1 MFVNVNWNTFQ
12 GKFGAASEDEFQRL
26 CTLIFCRMY
35 NRPFGIAAYRNHP
48 GLETMSIEVDGKHLG
63 VQAKLYLGKF
73 SNYTSK
79 IKKAVSQAVN
89 HHPELD
95 ELLFFLPM
103 DLDYSP
109 KGKGNNRPTQA
120 QRAVEK
126 MAEEKGVKIRWFGHS
141 QFQTTLA
148 DKSYEYWT
156 CHFFHPS
163 LDILKFVESVERRKE
178 QRFCNAKNS
187 IEANGFHVA
196 IDRSA
201 DIKKILESPS
211 RAIVVTGEG
220 GVGKTALINSLD
232 EALPGPGLHCLG
244 LYELADSF
252 AEQKLASA
260 WSIGL
265 KDFLDLHSDC
275 QKRILIVDEAEKTEW
290 LFPPGN
296 TEAIAPILAD
306 FHGAGWTIV
315 FVTRPSHA
323 EMWVDFCKT
332 ILQTPPA
339 VVEIPRLTPETLK
352 QLADANGFS
361 LPSDLLIR
369 DLIRIPFYLKEF
381 LSLSE
386 GERAGNF
393 SDFKRHLWNC
403 RIRGNDPFDMTS
415 NVFVDMMD
423 RRLRGG
429 TYWVDVHPS
438 ESEAAKGLLQRGIL
452 ARDPEK
458 EWCYL
463 THDIYEEWALEK
475 IIARAFADSGDNPN
489 LWVRLQDKPAMHR
502 AYRSWMADSLYRDE
516 TSVKNLVE
524 SSLTGTPTP
533 WQRET
538 LLAMVASPT
547 GEDFLKLHLPHL
559 LSNGGQLL
567 QEIEALVRL
576 SCREPAPK
584 VERASLENM
593 GYDPESAEFHFLTKP
608 CGREWE
614 TLIHFLYENRQ
625 DVLKVEQDETLKV
638 LHEWCITYPQGPTT
652 ADAARLAL
660 AIASANVGTTWDT
673 HLFDRTSEKFLFE
686 TLSFGA
692 AEIKEEL
699 EKCIGSYLD
708 FHEDD
713 SGDFP
718 ANYCE
723 AIIDYSKDHIPFII
737 VLPGVTR
744 RMLATLFHP
753 TPREQE
759 SWTDSSERKMGI
771 LQHGVIDNRPLSAY
785 QTPMYWLL
793 KYDFNDTLDF
803 FINWIND
810 LASTW
815 AHSDTNTTTTT
826 FIAENGS
833 HYEQYISD
841 ALWCANRGCGSPVL
855 PRVFVCAHM
864 ALEKCL
870 LEQDTKCQDGKKA
883 KLLVEICLYIFRKSR
898 TASLSGV
905 LNTLVLKNPDR
916 YFEVASLLASS
927 FEAIHF
933 DWRRAQF
940 NEVTCKYLY
949 RVALREEVPYWKE
962 REKTLYES
970 FRHKSLDHVIV
981 GYQVNQSPERERR
994 RKRMEAILDRF
1005 SQTGAKE
1012 RIEFVSRTDC
1022 RRMRVEY
1029 IQDETGTQM
1038 VVAYPQ
1044 LPPEIAE
1051 EHRKWKEAQTPIKLG
1066 LDLKLWAEKKIEGN
1080 PITGQLRVYETDKS
1094 QLLSDCQTVLST
1106 SPEGKYKLLLQS
1118 AKPVIAAALLACF
1131 PEDLGDEIRIQCK
1144 QIVRQTVRSFLSAPP
1159 MVRVV
1164 SIFDMVPVFSAL
1176 AVLADD
1182 PDPAFAVEAW
1192 GTTLLGMLQEAGHM
1206 DIAQG
1211 VFKAIRQKAEVE
1223 KGYEQR
1229 FLVPYLLLKTKYDV
1243 FLNTLEVKKQLLSG
1257 NHSPELLFMEQGY
1270 SLENELDHCVG
1281 DISYLQGRSY
1291 SPEASMNVVAMIPEG
1306 AMANDVFCQCVFLEN
1321 IERVLGFIYHVDEKR
1336 RVRHRF
1342 SPAVQCYQAFFAK
1355 MLFRLEMEDV
1365 EAVLEHI
1372 AQIPLAMCDSSF
1384 IEAIVFEANKL
1395 NARPAFW
1402 TIWNDLR
1409 PVMGRLLKDKT
1420 ITRAWN
1426 LDIET
1431 AFDAYFL
1438 GSSIWFGQPEA
1449 CQLVEKDDLQFFMKC
1464 LEEWEK
1470 PLVVVVA
1477 FQSFLASAGLRYW
1490 EEGMPMLGNI
1500 LEHLQVGTDARREK
1514 ALVNICGQYMK
1525 RLLKEH
1531 GDTIRKRTPPRQAA
1545 QAIIRF
1551 LKAEKSQAGYDLANY
1566 VM

>member
-1 MFVNVNWNTFQ
+1 M
-12 GKFGAASEDEFQRL
+12 ASTINQ
-26 CTLIFCRMY
+26 
-35 NRPFGIAAYRNHP
+35 
-48 GLETMSIEVDGKHLG
+48 
-63 VQAKLYLGKF
+63 
-73 SNYTSK
+73 
-79 IKKAVSQAVN
+79 
-89 HHPELD
+89 HPELD

-126 MAEEKGVKIRWFGHS
+126 IATDQGVTIRWFGHS

-163 LDILKFVESVERRKE
+163 RDILKFVESVERRKE
-178 QRFCNAKNS
+178 QRFDNAENC
-187 IEANGFHVA
+187 IDTNGFHVA

-201 DIKKILESPS
+201 TIKTILECPS
-211 RAIVVTGEG
+211 NAIVVTGEG
-220 GVGKTALINSLD
+220 GVGKTALIKSLD
-232 EALPGPGLHCLG
+232 DALPGPGLYCLG

-332 ILQTPPA
+332 TLQTPPA

-352 QLADANGFS
+352 QLADANGFPV
-361 LPSDLLIR
+361 PSDLLIR

-393 SDFKRHLWNC
+393 TDFKRHLWNC
-403 RIRGNDPFDMTS
+403 RIRGNDPFDMTP

-429 TYWVDVHPS
+429 SYWIDVHPS

-452 ARDPEK
+452 ARDTDTER
-458 EWCYL
+458 CYL

-475 IIARAFADSGDNPN
+475 IIIRAFADSGDNPN
-489 LWVRLQDKPAMHR
+489 LWARLPDKPAMHR
-502 AYRSWMADSLYRDE
+502 AYRSWMADRLHRDG
-516 TSVKNLVE
+516 TRLKNLLE

-538 LLAMVASPT
+538 LLAMMASPT

-567 QEIEALVRL
+567 QEIVALVRL
-576 SCREPAPK
+576 SCREPMPK
-584 VERASLENM
+584 VDGASLENM
-593 GYDPESAEFHFLTKP
+593 GYDPESAEFRFLTRP

-614 TLIHFLYENRQ
+614 TSIHFLYDNRQ
-625 DVLKVEQDETLKV
+625 DVLKVEQDETLKL
-638 LHEWCITYPQGPTT
+638 LHEWCITYPNGPTT

-660 AIASANVGTTWDT
+660 EIAIANNGATWRT
-673 HLFDRTSEKFLFE
+673 QLFDRTSEKFLFE

-708 FHEDD
+708 AKEDA

-723 AIIDYSKDHIPFII
+723 AIINYSKDHIPFII

-753 TPREQE
+753 VPREQVP
-759 SWTDSSERKMGI
+759 WTGSSEHKMGI
-771 LQHGVIDNRPLSAY
+771 LQHGVIDHRPLSAY

-810 LASTW
+810 LASAW

-826 FIAENGS
+826 FVAENGT

-855 PRVFVCAHM
+855 PWLFVCVHM

-870 LEQDTKCQDGKKA
+870 LEQDTKCQDENRA
-883 KLLVEICLYIFRKSR
+883 KLLVGICLYIFLKSK

-916 YFEVASLLASS
+916 YFEVGSLLASS

-933 DWRRAQF
+933 DWCRAQF

-949 RVALREEVPYWKE
+949 QAVHREEFPYWKE

-994 RKRMEAILDRF
+994 RMRMEAILDGF
-1005 SQTGAKE
+1005 SQTGDKE
-1012 RIEFVSRTDC
+1012 RIAFVCRTDC
-1022 RRMRVEY
+1022 RKMRVEY
-1029 IQDETGTQM
+1029 EQDGTGTQM

-1044 LPPEIAE
+1044 LSPEIAE
-1051 EHRKWKEAQTPIKLG
+1051 EQRKWKEVQAPIQLG
-1066 LDLKLWAEKKIEGN
+1066 LGLKLWAEKKIEGD

-1118 AKPVIAAALLACF
+1118 AKPVIAAALLACCH
-1131 PEDLGDEIRIQCK
+1131 EDLGDEIRMRCK
-1144 QIVRQTVRSFLSAPP
+1144 KIVRQAVRSFLAAPP
-1159 MVRVV
+1159 TVRVV
-1164 SIFDMVPVFSAL
+1164 SIFDMAPVFSAL
-1176 AVLADD
+1176 AVLADN
-1182 PDPAFAVEAW
+1182 PDPEFAVEAW

-1229 FLVPYLLLKTKYDV
+1229 FLAPYLLLKTKYDD
-1243 FLNTLEVKKQLLSG
+1243 FLNTLEVKKQLWSG
-1257 NHSPELLFMEQGY
+1257 NHSPELLFMEQED
-1270 SLENELDHCVG
+1270 SLENELDHCAA
-1281 DISYLQGRSY
+1281 DISYLQGRTY
-1291 SPEASMNVVAMIPEG
+1291 SPEASMNVVAMIPER

-1321 IERVLGFIYHVDEKR
+1321 IERVLGFIYHVDEKG
-1336 RVRHRF
+1336 RVEHKF
-1342 SPAVQCYQAFFAK
+1342 SPAVPLYQAFFAK
-1355 MLFRLEMEDV
+1355 MLFRLEMKDV
-1365 EAVLEHI
+1365 EAVLDHM
-1372 AQIPLAMCDSSF
+1372 AQIPWTLCDSF
-1384 IEAIVFEANKL
+1384 FVEAIVFEANKL
-1395 NARPAFW
+1395 NARTTFW
-1402 TIWNDLR
+1402 TIWNNLR

-1420 ITRAWN
+1420 IPHAWN

-1438 GSSIWFGQPEA
+1438 GSSIWFGQPES
-1449 CQLVEKDDLQFFMKC
+1449 CQLVEKDDLQFFMQC

-1470 PLVVVVA
+1470 PLVAVVA

-1500 LEHLQVGTDARREK
+1500 LEHLQVGMDKRREK
-1514 ALVNICGQYMK
+1514 TLTNVCGPYMK
-1525 RLLKEH
+1525 RLFKEH
-1531 GDTIRKRTPPRQAA
+1531 GDTIRKRTSLRQAA

-1551 LKAEKSQAGYDLANY
+1551 LKAEKSQAGYDLDNY